1 MWQTSMMLRPTLEGP
16 TASRSGQPLAS
27 RVAVWAKHALLI
39 ASVLLTLE
47 ALWPSVA
54 TAVSSPEAQPDFS
67 VIDRFVRSEMDA
79 IGLPGVALG
88 IVQGDRV
95 VHMRGFGEADSSGGE
110 VTPQTPF
117 VMGSVAKTF
126 TALAI
131 MQLVEAGEVDLESPV
146 RRYLPWFRV
155 ADPEA
160 SERITVRHLLTHTS
174 GLSQYLPGDAYIT
187 QEDLSDDAL
196 ENAVR
201 DLKGVEL
208 TQPVGET
215 AKYSNMGYSILGL
228 IVQTVAGEPFEQYVQ
243 ERILDPLEMGNSY
256 ASVAEARQH
265 GLATG
270 YQFWFGRPHST
281 SAKLGTVDA
290 ANRALAPAGLITSSA
305 EDMTHFL
312 IAQLNGG
319 RYRDTRV
326 LSPASV
332 AEMHRP
338 AVDLPS
344 GDLGTLGW
352 VAGKA
357 ETNGIP
363 TVSKGGDNPDF
374 HANVILDPSER
385 WGVVLLTNGNNLL
398 HAVRI
403 NSIAPGVLSLLVGRE
418 PPPAPSLLQEPQMQ
432 GLLLVLAV
440 AVLQLAGMARSIV
453 LLRRWRTHPALRP
466 RGVVRIAMRV
476 LAPAALNF
484 AWVWWGILP
493 ATGGGLSAS
502 SVSFLMLYDVG
513 WAAFVSGAVALVWG
527 VVLRPALV
535 LLVLRLPGTKP
546 PGSPDR
552 AQIPQDV
559 VHA

>member
-1 MWQTSMMLRPTLEGP
+1 MSEARMMPRPTSRGP
-16 TASRSGQPLAS
+16 IALHSKQLLARRVPL
-27 RVAVWAKHALLI
+27 WAKYALLI
-39 ASVLLTLE
+39 TSVLLTLE
-47 ALWPSVA
+47 SLGPSVA
-54 TAVSSPEAQPDFS
+54 TAVSSPEAPPDFTS
-67 VIDRFVRSEMDA
+67 IDRFVRSEMDA

-88 IVQGDRV
+88 IVKGDRV
-95 VHMRGFGEADSSGGE
+95 VHMRGFGEADSSGRE

-131 MQLVEAGEVDLESPV
+131 MQLVESGEVDLDGPV

-160 SERITVRHLLTHTS
+160 SGRITIRHLLTHTS

-187 QEDLSDDAL
+187 HEDLSDDAL

-201 DLKGVEL
+201 DLKGLEL

-215 AKYSNMGYSILGL
+215 LQYSNMGYSILGL
-228 IVQTVAGEPFEQYVQ
+228 VVQTVAGEPFEQYVQ
-243 ERILDPLEMGNSY
+243 ERILDPLQMFNSY

-270 YQFWFGRPHST
+270 YQFWFGRPHAT
-281 SAKLGTVDA
+281 SAELGTVDA
-290 ANRALAPAGLITSSA
+290 ANRALVPAGLITSSA

-312 IAQLNGG
+312 IAQLNSG
-319 RYRDTRV
+319 RFRDTTV
-326 LSPASV
+326 LSPAGI

-338 AVDLPS
+338 AVELPS
-344 GDLGTLGW
+344 GDSVTLGW
-352 VAGKA
+352 VAGKT

-363 TVSKGGDNPDF
+363 TVSKGGDDPDF
-374 HANVILDPSER
+374 HADVILDPSVG
-385 WGVVLLTNGNNLL
+385 WGVVLVTNGNDLL
-398 HAVRI
+398 QAARI
-403 NSIAPGVLSLLVGRE
+403 KSIAPGVLSLLVGRE

-432 GLLLVLAV
+432 SLLLVLAV

-453 LLRRWRTHPALRP
+453 LIRRWRTNPAQRP
-466 RGVVRIAMRV
+466 HGVGRIAMRV
-476 LAPAALNF
+476 LVPAALNF

-493 ATGGGLSAS
+493 ATGGGLSAA
-502 SVSFLMLYDVG
+502 SVSFLTIYDVG
-513 WAAFVSGAVALVWG
+513 WAAFVSGAVALIWG

-535 LLVLRLPGTKP
+535 LLVVRLSATGP
-546 PGSPDR
+546 PGGPDR
-552 AQIPQDV
+552 AQIPQDA